1 MTARTMTRMPRT
13 SRIKLKPVTAFLA
26 CLCIVSCGGPPGG
39 STTADTTADTRPLGH
54 SVLTLEEA
62 RTETVF
68 DVLTDSLYSV
78 KFESAL
84 THYGRIAL
92 DDTDDPLIIRMFND
106 SLRHREEHPFR
117 IQLFMSRDTLFA
129 VSRQTHGA
137 VHKGDLDAEAA
148 MLECLFEGPAVRLSL
163 GDDTAE
169 PKIDHLKSGCA
180 GGLYD
185 RLDLP
190 KILRSMI
197 VRIPS
202 TIAHP
207 PADQRRSKANWQ
219 TETACPSFAGLGLDP
234 LFKVTYQI
242 EEDTDAADT
251 FVLVIECESSIGNIK
266 TVLPNGEE
274 ASIVGGH
281 YHLKGRLVGYKNSW
295 SCVGGS
301 LAVTEEISYV
311 RPALGSAVLKKDCE
325 THVTLTVRWDS

>member
-1 MTARTMTRMPRT
+1 MSARTPTRMT
-13 SRIKLKPVTAFLA
+13 KIKLKPVAAFIA
-26 CLCIVSCGGPPGG
+26 CLCIVGCGGPPGG
-39 STTADTTADTRPLGH
+39 SSTADTKADTHPSGH

-62 RTETVF
+62 RNETIY
-68 DVLTDSLYSV
+68 DALTDSLYSV

-92 DDTDDPLIIRMFND
+92 NDTDGPLVVRMNND
-106 SLRHREEHPFR
+106 SLRLREEYPFR

-129 VSRQTHGA
+129 VSQQKRGA
-137 VHKGDLDAEAA
+137 VHGGDRETEAA

-202 TIAHP
+202 MISHP
-207 PADQRRSKANWQ
+207 PPEHRRSEARWQ

-234 LFKVTYQI
+234 HFQVSYQI

-274 ASIVGGH
+274 ANIVGGR
-281 YHLKGRLVGYKNSW
+281 YRLEGRLAGNKNSW
-295 SCVGGS
+295 SCLGGS
-301 LAVTEEISYV
+301 LAVSEEISYV
-311 RPALGSAVLKKDCE
+311 RPALGSAVLKKDCN
-325 THVTLTVRWDS
+325 THVTLTVRWNS